1 MLSDSVYIHIY
12 SHICEYTYIYVYT
25 QLYICTSVEVIESTS
40 LHLHHHFEVL
50 LLWWFIG
57 VPANDIR
64 WVGLGPGATPRGGKS
79 IEN

>member
-1 MLSDSVYIHIY
+1 MYMYIYIY
-12 SHICEYTYIYVYT
+12 MYVYT